1 MPQQSPLP
9 DEVDQEFWA
18 ACNDGRLVIPYCT
31 ACRSFRFPPAGQCW
45 VCGSTALEWR
55 EASRRGTIYSYAVI
69 HDTPITQLKEDLP
82 YVVAVVE
89 LDDADGV
96 NLVAQVPKESADKVG
111 MDAPVVLEFTA
122 TPATGQKVPVARVV
136 EPDSKQPL

>member
-1 MPQQSPLP
+1 VPRQSPAP
-9 DEVDQEFWA
+9 DEVDREFWA
-18 ACNDGRLVIPYCT
+18 ACNDDRLVIPYCT
-31 ACRSFRFPPAGQCW
+31 SCQSFRFPPAGECW

-55 EASRRGTIYSYAVI
+55 EVSGRGTIYSYAVI

-82 YVVAVVE
+82 YVVAVIE

-96 NLVAQVPKESADKVG
+96 NLVAQLPRASAAKAS
-111 MDAPVVLEFTA
+111 MDAPVVIEFEA

-136 EPDSKQPL
+136 AAAL